1 MFEIQIFLIA
11 FISSFIGLL
20 IPWVASALSVSTLIL
35 TGLPVQLAKT
45 TYQLGNIGIN
55 LWALVPLLKT
65 QKLRKD
71 LIYPMIFIALVWG
84 YLGGKILI
92 TLPNDLLLKLTWA
105 FMIAMLVVN
114 IFSKWLGVLTWEIS
128 KRRKF
133 WGFISYFLLN
143 IFFAIFPMGTG
154 ILFQF
159 SHTFFF
165 RVTNLESRLM
175 GCFLTMPFI
184 IWFLFPVIE
193 SGIYNLVHAIIF
205 GVGGYFGAYLWAL
218 SGVKLGNTVLKK
230 LLMSW
235 LFLLGIYFL
244 FFA

>member
-11 FISSFIGLL
+11 FISSFVGLL

-55 LWALVPLLKT
+55 LGALVPLLKS

-71 LIYPMIFIALVWG
+71 LIYPMILIALIGG
-84 YLGGKILI
+84 YLGGKLLI
-92 TLPNDLLLKLTWA
+92 NIPNDLLLKLTWA
-105 FMIAMLVVN
+105 FMIILLLIN
-114 IFSKWLGVLTWEIS
+114 IFSKWLGVLSWEIS
-128 KRRKF
+128 KRRKI
-133 WGFISYFLLN
+133 WGFISYFFLN
-143 IFFAIFPMGTG
+143 VFFAIFPMGTG

-175 GCFLTMPFI
+175 GCFLTMPFM

-193 SGIYNLVHAIIF
+193 SWVYNLVYAIIF
-205 GVGGYFGAYLWAL
+205 GVWGYFGGYLWAH
-218 SGVKLGNTVLKK
+218 SGIKLGNSWLKK
-230 LLMSW
+230 LLMGW